1 MKPAVLFILLAT
13 CAASSGCA
21 ATYTS
26 IRRAEDGTYFITRT
40 KQNAFTAWGTVHH
53 CIASADG
60 GSMQCENIAEP

>member
-40 KQNAFTAWGTVHH
+40 KQNAFTAWGTV
-53 CIASADG
+53 ASADG
-60 GSMQCENIAEP
+60 ASMQCENIAEP